1 MKIRKLRHEGCNLYT
16 KKNAIFQVDERT
28 FYAKIEKK
36 DATLTSKME
45 TLIQRKRLSYAKMLY
60 LMFHD
65 KRMKL

>member
-16 KKNAIFQVDERT
+16 KKNAIFQVDEQT

-45 TLIQRKRLSYAKMLY
+45 TLIQRKRNFPMQKCYISCSMI
-60 LMFHD
+60 
-65 KRMKL
+65 RE